1 MNELIDTTDLT
12 DKEYL
17 SVSEVRQTLGISE
30 NTLYRYLRK
39 GHFSPIKYKNKN
51 YFFQNPED
59 FTKKFLERYK
69 VIDNHRRELELLPTK
84 ESRLERISELLSG
97 SHDE

>member
-51 YFFQNPED
+51 YF
-59 FTKKFLERYK
+59 RS
-69 VIDNHRRELELLPTK
+69 REIK
-84 ESRLERISELLSG
+84 SYLSDVFG
-97 SHDE
+97 EQVQ